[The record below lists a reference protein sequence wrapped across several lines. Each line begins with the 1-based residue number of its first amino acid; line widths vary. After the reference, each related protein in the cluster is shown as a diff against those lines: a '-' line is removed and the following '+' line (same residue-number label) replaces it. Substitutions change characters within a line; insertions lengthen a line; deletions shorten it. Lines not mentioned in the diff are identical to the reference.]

1 VSESQ
6 FVKPNKSTSD
16 AGAATAEYV
25 IATIAAVGFATL
37 LVSILKGN
45 EVRQWLLDLVHQ
57 ALTVQL

>member
-1 VSESQ
+1 MSGTR
-6 FVKPNKSTSD
+6 FKNFAKIHSD
-16 AGAATAEYV
+16 RGAATAEYV